1 MADIID
7 FPSNNKDTKKEE
19 HQLHLPGFEKLVPPA
34 IESNWETLKEP
45 PKYEDLV
52 EPDKK
57 IETKPTIDAPALSM
71 QQDALPETLR
81 ASAETSI
88 DLRGVQRKL
97 ASMLTREDYVAI
109 IASCKPEVLPE
120 LMNSITA
127 GIGTADNLII
137 KMAQEASKNAN
148 INKVYEYMTKTQ
160 EAHQAAIEQ
169 KQDELYDDSVEKIK
183 RAIYKRLDSER
194 NSTHRTAQDYID
206 PADTMPNEV
215 IEVDYEVSNKG
226 EEHKDE

>member
-1 MADIID
+1 MADIIE
-7 FPSNNKDTKKEE
+7 FPENEK
-19 HQLHLPGFEKLVPPA
+19 QLTLPGFEALKAPKEP
-34 IESNWETLKEP
+34 ENSNWTTMKEP

-57 IETKPTIDAPALSM
+57 IEPKPTIDAPALSI
-71 QQDALPETLR
+71 QQDTLPDTLK

-88 DLRGVQRKL
+88 DLRSVQRKL
-97 ASMLTREDYVAI
+97 AGLLTREDYVAI

-127 GIGTADNLII
+127 GIGTADNLMI
-137 KMAQEASKNAN
+137 KMAQEASKNTTMN
-148 INKVYEYMTKTQ
+148 RVFEYMTKTQ
-160 EAHQAAIEQ
+160 EAQQAAIEQ

-194 NSTHRTAQDYID
+194 NATHRTAQDYID
-206 PADTMPNEV
+206 PADTAPHDIIDAE
-215 IEVDYEVSNKG
+215 YEVSNNK
-226 EEHKDE
+226 EEETKDE